1 MPELKSPRVWLAIVW
16 SSFQI
21 YTAYAGLYDLLI
33 QLPVHVAFAT
43 ALGFLTEPTP
53 DSPEAAE
60 ALRRRRPRRAGASGS
75 GTRWL
80 NGALAGLALLCAA
93 HYVWHNDRLASRMA
107 MVEDPLLTDV
117 AVGVLFT
124 VLLLGASWRHIGPSL
139 VVLALAFVV
148 YAFVGPWLPG
158 FLAHGGESFAKL
170 VDQQTLTTQ
179 GIFGIPALVSATFIF
194 LFVVF
199 GSVMSHGGL
208 LRCFTDGALAVAGGT
223 RGGAGKVAVISSGL
237 FGMVNGSAIANAVT
251 TGAFTI
257 PLMKRAGYRPEFA
270 AGVEACASMG
280 GQLIPPVMGAAA
292 FIMAETLQ
300 VPYST
305 IAIAAAI
312 PGVLY
317 FIAVGVMVHFEA
329 IRQNLPVLSRAELP
343 RLGAVI
349 RRDAHLLVGPALLV
363 WLLVEGRSPMFAGF
377 WALAASFALSWVR
390 RETRIG
396 PGRVLAILA
405 DSAQAAMPVALA
417 CATVGIVVGVVA
429 TTGLGLKLAT
439 GIVGLAGGS
448 LLGTLV
454 LTMLAALVLG
464 TGLPTSATYII
475 TSIMAAPA
483 LEHLGVPKLVAH
495 MFVFYFGILADLT
508 PPTAIS
514 TYATSSIAG
523 AEVWRTQWLAMM
535 LALSGFVIPFSFA
548 YDPAILL
555 ISASWTN
562 IAWRTLATTLG
573 IVMLGAG
580 LIGWFRAP
588 TRAFERVLLLA
599 GAALLILPGFWS
611 DVAGLVCF
619 ASVWLTQRGGQ
630 RRPAASPAVSSD

>member
-1 MPELKSPRVWLAIVW
+1 MPDLKSPRVLLAIAW
-16 SSFQI
+16 SVFQL

-60 ALRRRRPRRAGASGS
+60 ALRRRRPRR
-75 GTRWL
+75 RL
-80 NGALAGLALLCAA
+80 DGALAGLALLCAA
-93 HYVWHNDRLASRMA
+93 HYVWHNGRLASRMA
-107 MVEDPLLTDV
+107 TVEAPLLTDV
-117 AVGVLFT
+117 AVGMLFT
-124 VLLLGASWRHIGPSL
+124 VLLLWASWRHIGPSL

-158 FLAHGGESFAKL
+158 FLAHGGESFLTL

-329 IRQNLPVLSRAELP
+329 MRRNLPVLSRAELP
-343 RLGAVI
+343 RLGAVL
-349 RRDAHLLVGPALLV
+349 RRDAHLLVGPAVLV

-377 WALAASFALSWVR
+377 WALVASFALSWVR
-390 RETRIG
+390 RGTRIG
-396 PGRVLAILA
+396 LARALAILA

-448 LLGTLV
+448 LLGTLL
-454 LTMLAALVLG
+454 LTMVAALVLG

-483 LEHLGVPKLVAH
+483 LEQLGIPKLVAH

-555 ISASWTN
+555 ISASWVH
-562 IAWRTLATTLG
+562 IAWRTLAATLG

-588 TRAFERVLLLA
+588 TRSYERALLLV

-619 ASVWLTQRGGQ
+619 AVVWLAQRASQ
-630 RRPAASPAVSSD
+630 RAPAPAPAASVVSPRD

>member
-1 MPELKSPRVWLAIVW
+1 MTSARLGVGVAW
-16 SSFQI
+16 SLFQL
-21 YTAYAGLYDLLI
+21 YTAWAGTSDLLI
-33 QLPVHVAFAT
+33 QLPVHVAFAV
-43 ALGFLTEPTP
+43 ALGFLTPAGEMPV
-53 DSPEAAE
+53 SGA
-60 ALRRRRPRRAGASGS
+60 RRAGDALGA
-75 GTRWL
+75 
-80 NGALAGLALLCAA
+80 ALALACAA
-93 HYVWHNDRLASRMA
+93 YYVVDNERLASRMA
-107 MVEDPLLTDV
+107 MVDDPKALDV
-117 AVGVLFT
+117 AVG
-124 VLLLGASWRHIGPSL
+124 LLLVALLLEASRRHIGGAL
-139 VVLALAFVV
+139 VILALAFVV

-158 FLAHGGESFAKL
+158 FLSHGGVTALRL
-170 VDQQTLTTQ
+170 VDQQMLTT
-179 GIFGIPALVSATFIF
+179 GGVFGIPTLVSATYIF
-194 LFVVF
+194 LFVAF
-199 GSVMSHGGL
+199 GAVMARGGL
-208 LRCFTDGALAVAGGT
+208 LGFFRDLGLAVAGSST
-223 RGGAGKVAVISSGL
+223 GGAGKVAVIASGL
-237 FGMVNGSAIANAVT
+237 FGTVNGSAIANAVT
-251 TGAFTI
+251 TGSITI
-257 PLMKRAGYRPEFA
+257 PMMTRAGYQPAFA
-270 AGVEACASMG
+270 AGVEATASMG

-292 FIMAETLQ
+292 FIMAETLG
-300 VPYST
+300 VPYAT
-305 IAIAAAI
+305 VALAAAI

-317 FIAVGVMVHFEA
+317 FVAVGVMVHFEA
-329 IRQNLPVLSRAELP
+329 ARQGLPVLSRADLP
-343 RLGAVI
+343 RLGAVL

-363 WLLVEGRSPMFAGF
+363 WFLVEGRSPLFAGF
-377 WALAASFALSWVR
+377 WALVASFALSWVR
-390 RETRIG
+390 RGTRIG
-396 PGRVLAILA
+396 LARALAILA

-448 LLGTLV
+448 LLGTLL
-454 LTMLAALVLG
+454 LTMVAALVLG

-483 LEHLGVPKLVAH
+483 LEQLGIPKLVAH

-555 ISASWTN
+555 ISSSWAH
-562 IAWRTLATTLG
+562 IAWRTLAATLG

-588 TRAFERVLLLA
+588 TRSYERALLLG

-611 DVAGLVCF
+611 DVAGLVCL
-619 ASVWLTQRGGQ
+619 AVVWLAQRASQ
-630 RRPAASPAVSSD
+630 RAPAPAPAASVVSPRD